1 MLLPTQE
8 DVDAAF
14 VEKCVIRL
22 TDSLPL
28 SQLNERKL
36 REMLKKRNC
45 QEYFCFHFKNHSKKL
60 VSEMA
65 RSTTSS
71 FNQLAEIVKYTLN
84 EAKNDNNFFIGFIQF
99 ILFFLFIL
107 HIME

>member
-8 DVDAAF
+8 DVDSAF

-36 REMLKKRNC
+36 VELLKKRDA
-45 QEYFCFHFKNHSKKL
+45 QQYFTYHFNKHAKKL

-65 RSTTSS
+65 RSTTLPFS
-71 FNQLAEIVKYTLN
+71 QLAKIISYTMD
-84 EAKNDNNFFIGFIQF
+84 EAKNDSNFFVGFAC
-99 ILFFLFIL
+99 L
-107 HIME
+107 